1 METTGF
7 SEAAIQAAE
16 LICAA
21 SPAGKIDYALIAPR
35 AFEGV
40 CDILEN
46 PTALPYAGLPG
57 FPMVDGEARVGN
69 FEGAS
74 VLFLLGAAPFHATG
88 DPGLMSGPIETF
100 ATLGVRCAL
109 ALDVAH
115 SVNGFFGPGNL
126 VAVSDHINFSGLDP
140 LVGDATVA
148 SPIDMNEPYDAR
160 LLRRL
165 KLAATTAGVTLHD
178 GVLMWFSGPTYQ
190 TRAEARVARLFKADL
205 LAWGVA
211 PEAILARRMKLP
223 FGAIVVIPGFAA
235 GFSGGEPSAEQTQT
249 GVKTGTMALRRL
261 LRVFL
266 RAS

>member
-7 SEAAIQAAE
+7 SEAAVQAAE
-16 LICAA
+16 IICAA
-21 SPAGKIDYALIAPR
+21 SPAGKIDYALIAPQ
-35 AFEGV
+35 AFRGV

-46 PTALPYAGLPG
+46 PTAIPYAGLPG
-57 FPMVDGEARVGN
+57 FPMIDGEALVGS

-100 ATLGVRCAL
+100 AKLGVRCAL

-126 VAVSDHINFSGLDP
+126 VAVSDHINFGELDP
-140 LVGDATVA
+140 LVGDATVT

-190 TRAEARVARLFKADL
+190 TRAETRAARLFKADL
-205 LAWGVA
+205 IGWSIA
-211 PEAILARRMKLP
+211 PEAILARRMNLP
-223 FGAIVVIPGFAA
+223 FGAIVVVPGFAA

-261 LRVFL
+261 FRVFL